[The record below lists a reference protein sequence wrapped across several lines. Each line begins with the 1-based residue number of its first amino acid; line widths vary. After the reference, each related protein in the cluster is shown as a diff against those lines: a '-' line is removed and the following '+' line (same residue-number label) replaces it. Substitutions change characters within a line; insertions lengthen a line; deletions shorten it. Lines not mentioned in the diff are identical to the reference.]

1 MLMHKFRVGQ
11 VVDFF
16 PGRGTDHR
24 SKGRYTIV
32 RLLPIDGYAPQYR
45 IKNNTDGQERM
56 VQESELGSREAVV
69 DARAARAP
77 NL

>member
-1 MLMHKFRVGQ
+1 MLNHKFRVGQ

-32 RLLPIDGYAPQYR
+32 RLLPVDGYAPQYR
-45 IKNNTDGQERM
+45 IKNTDGQERM
-56 VQESELGSREAVV
+56 VQESELGSREAIV
-69 DARAARAP
+69 DARAAGAP

>member
-1 MLMHKFRVGQ
+1 MLNHKFRVGQ

-24 SKGRYTIV
+24 SKGRCTIV
-32 RLLPIDGYAPQYR
+32 RLLPVDGYAPQYR
-45 IKNNTDGQERM
+45 IKNTDGQERM
-56 VQESELGSREAVV
+56 VQEGELGSREAIV

>member
-1 MLMHKFRVGQ
+1 MLNHKFRVGQ

-32 RLLPIDGYAPQYR
+32 RLLPIEYAPQYR
-45 IKNNTDGQERM
+45 IKNNADGQERM
-56 VQESELGSREAVV
+56 VQESELGSREA
-69 DARAARAP
+69 